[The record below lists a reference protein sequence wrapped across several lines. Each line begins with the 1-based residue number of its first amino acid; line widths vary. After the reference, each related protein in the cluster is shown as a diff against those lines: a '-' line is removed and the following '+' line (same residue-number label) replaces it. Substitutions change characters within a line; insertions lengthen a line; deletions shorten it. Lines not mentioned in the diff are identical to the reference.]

1 MPRPR
6 GVDKLAARKAR
17 LERHATETDP
27 DVVLNAAARFLE
39 ARQRS
44 VHEVR
49 RHLAASAY
57 PEPLIEQ
64 AIERLIELR
73 MLDDETFA
81 RSWVESRD
89 RAHPRGQ
96 QALRRELFLKGIDRA
111 TVESVF
117 EDRARSA
124 ADAASEEPDGLAD
137 QASPDAQAATRLL
150 ARRSGALIRIED
162 PRVRRQRAYALLARN
177 GFDAEVCR
185 EVSVRFVAALG
196 GRGESR
202 SRGSHGRPLLR
213 RTSQRLLLA
222 AGGTPRLSRHQRVAR
237 ITRAA

>member
-6 GVDKLAARKAR
+6 DVDKLAARKAR

-49 RHLAASAY
+49 RHLAASSY
-57 PEPLIEQ
+57 PEPLVER
-64 AIERLIELR
+64 AVERLLELR

-81 RSWVESRD
+81 RSWIESRD

-96 QALRRELFLKGIDRA
+96 QALRRELFLKGVDRA
-111 TVESVF
+111 TIETVF
-117 EDRARSA
+117 EARARSA
-124 ADAASEEPDGLAD
+124 AEAAEGPDEEAD
-137 QASPDAQAATRLL
+137 IAGRGSADAQAAARLL
-150 ARRSGALIRIED
+150 ARRSAALARIED
-162 PRVRRQRAYALLARN
+162 LRARRQRAYALLARN

-185 EVSVRFVAALG
+185 EASVRFVNAL
-196 GRGESR
+196 EDEQ
-202 SRGSHGRPLLR
+202 PFD
-213 RTSQRLLLA
+213 
-222 AGGTPRLSRHQRVAR
+222 
-237 ITRAA
+237 